1 MCECFFGIFG
11 ILDGH
16 ILNPIQE
23 LGFLT
28 KSSAG
33 MYPRTWFTGDKGR
46 GGSFSFGFPEI
57 KSEICF
63 FYFFSRKPKIFP
75 VLLGILNRYKVKNT
89 TK

>member
-1 MCECFFGIFG
+1 MCECFFQMIR

-33 MYPRTWFTGDKGR
+33 MYPRTVCTGDKGR
-46 GGSFSFGFPEI
+46 GGSFSFSFPEI
-57 KSEICF
+57 KYEICF
-63 FYFFSRKPKIFP
+63 FEYFLEI
-75 VLLGILNRYKVKNT
+75 
-89 TK
+89 